1 MVLHCE
7 TMGECMSDFLAGMA
21 GPFVGLWN
29 WVGAYR
35 IGYTISVLCAVG
47 FVWVVV
53 RAVTKQHKEEDEG
66 Q

>member
-1 MVLHCE
+1 
-7 TMGECMSDFLAGMA
+7 MSDFLAGMA